1 MDNIDRKALHP
12 GIGSL
17 VSDARSGKLPRREFL
32 ALATALGAS
41 TATAYA
47 LLGLAPESRT
57 AAQEPPKAGG
67 VLRIAQA
74 VMDID
79 DPRLFDWSEKGNL
92 ARLFLES
99 LVRYTADFTFEPWLL
114 ESWEINDDATEYLLR
129 LRPGVVWSNGDPFT
143 ADDVIFNLRRWCE
156 GHKPGNSMASRM
168 GAIAES
174 KGTGM
179 IVLRTVQEDGAIL
192 LQEREAELFGARDD
206 AIERVDDLTVRLF
219 LAYPD
224 ITLIPTFC
232 DYPALIVHRDFDAD
246 VATLAEAPLGTGPWT
261 LREFEIGVRA
271 VYARREDPS
280 GWWGDAV
287 LGPVPLDGVE
297 FIDFG
302 PDGYAIL
309 DAFAA
314 GQVDANYETPP
325 SLMNDYD
332 ALRIQ
337 KAEAVTA
344 NTLCVRMNVTRPPFN
359 DQRVRNAVQLAVDNE
374 VVLALGYQG
383 YGQIAENHHVG
394 PMHPEYAELPPVVHD
409 PVLALEMMRKAG
421 AVETELD
428 LVSLDDEFARNSC
441 DAVAAQLRDA
451 GLRVNRV
458 IVPDASFRREWTQY
472 PFSAT
477 QWNMRPLGVQVY
489 ALAYRSGQPWN
500 ETGFS
505 DPEFDA
511 LLADAFALAD
521 DGKRRELMAR
531 LEKILQS
538 SGVLVQPYWRSI
550 FRHMRR
556 ELRGLLMHPTF
567 ELHLERTWLD
577 D

>member
-1 MDNIDRKALHP
+1 METIDGRPPHP
-12 GIGSL
+12 RIARL
-17 VSDARSGKLPRREFL
+17 AADARAGNIPRREFL

-41 TATAYA
+41 TAMAYG
-47 LLGLAPESRT
+47 LLGVARPYT
-57 AAQEPPKAGG
+57 AAAQEPPKPGG
-67 VLRIAQA
+67 ILRVAQA
-74 VMDID
+74 VMDLD

-99 LVRYTADFTFEPWLL
+99 LVRYTAEFTFEPWLL
-114 ESWEINDDATEYLLR
+114 ESWEVNDDATGYLLR

-156 GHKPGNSMASRM
+156 GQTPGNSMASRM
-168 GAIAES
+168 GAIAEP
-174 KGTGM
+174 KGPGTV
-179 IVLRTVQEDGAIL
+179 IVRTVQEDGAVL
-192 LQEREAELFGARDD
+192 LEERTAELSGPRDD
-206 AIERVDDLTVRLF
+206 AIERVDELTVRLS

-232 DYPALIVHRDFDAD
+232 DYPALIVHRGFDAD

-261 LREFEIGVRA
+261 LRELDAGVRA
-271 VYARREDPS
+271 VYARREDIV

-287 LGPVPLDGVE
+287 FGPAPLDGVE

-302 PDGYAIL
+302 SDGYAVL

-314 GQVDANYETPP
+314 GEVDANYETPP
-325 SLMNDYD
+325 SLIVDYD

-344 NTLCVRMNVTRPPFN
+344 NTLCVRMNVTRPPF
-359 DQRVRNAVQLAVDNE
+359 DDKRVRNAVQLAVDNE

-409 PVLALEMMRKAG
+409 PALALEMMREAG
-421 AVETELD
+421 ALETELE

-451 GLRVNRV
+451 GFSVNRV
-458 IVPDASFRREWTQY
+458 IVPDASFRKDWTSY

-505 DPEFDA
+505 DPDFDA

-521 DGKRRELMAR
+521 DDERREVMAR

-556 ELRGLLMHPTF
+556 EVRDLLMHPTF